1 MVRMDEHHRLT
12 PTADVHL
19 RPHLDPQSSPSAL
32 FVPSR
37 NPSLVLW
44 GLTTGETVHTTVLSR
59 SSPHG
64 GRATSL
70 NVRSSIS
77 DAHEGLVRDIWSP
90 TQEPNA
96 PLRWVT
102 AGADGVVKLWEL
114 EAGRAPTK
122 SGKRTP
128 GGEMASIMHC
138 VWSSIAPQEALP
150 DRSEAVRRRLAAA
163 PDEII
168 KVRYEP
174 IADAIASATADGDLR
189 VFVGVSAPLGS
200 QREARIDVGS
210 SEDHGPVS
218 SLEIDLHSIEP
229 LVISVFIH
237 HQASP
242 TAWRYQVD
250 FAAAE
255 PTFTRCEFTT
265 PSATSM
271 TTFHLD
277 LQTAGLFAL
286 PTFGD
291 TSTVSARIGLD
302 TPTSPGTP
310 VPVVET
316 IGKEKALIMGDAHGV
331 CTTWLW
337 DSEGVAVPVRHWA
350 AGEGRMTACT
360 SAFGLVATAW

>member
-1 MVRMDEHHRLT
+1 M
-12 PTADVHL
+12 
-19 RPHLDPQSSPSAL
+19 
-32 FVPSR
+32 
-37 NPSLVLW
+37 W

-70 NVRSSIS
+70 NVRSAIA
-77 DAHEGLVRDIWSP
+77 DAHQGLVRDIWSP
-90 TQEPNA
+90 PQDSSAT
-96 PLRWVT
+96 LRWVT

-114 EAGRAPTK
+114 EAGKGFIK

-128 GGEMASIMHC
+128 GGDSGATMHC
-138 VWSSIAPQEALP
+138 LWTSVAPLEALP

-163 PDEII
+163 PDEVV

-174 IADAIASATADGDLR
+174 VADAIACVTADGDLR
-189 VFVGVSAPLGS
+189 VFVGVAAATGEH
-200 QREARIDVGS
+200 REARIDVGS
-210 SEDHGPVS
+210 AEDHGPVG
-218 SLEIDLHSIEP
+218 SLEIDVHSIEP
-229 LVISVFIH
+229 LAISIFIH

-242 TAWRYQVD
+242 TASRYQVD
-250 FAAAE
+250 FSTAE
-255 PTFTRCEFTT
+255 PSFTRTDFTT
-265 PSATSM
+265 PSATSI

-277 LQTAGLFAL
+277 LQIAGSFAL

-316 IGKEKALIMGDAHGV
+316 IGKEKALILGDAHGV
-331 CTTWLW
+331 CTIWLW
-337 DSEGVAVPVRHWA
+337 DSEGTAVPVRHWE
-350 AGEGRMTACT
+350 AGVGRMTACT
-360 SAFGLVATAW
+360 AAFGLVATAW